1 MADDSPQEAN
11 PPPKEPPLPPLALEW
26 LPFTKAVESKLVP
39 QPDDRPLDQY
49 LEFRNA
55 VLRLVQKEEFL
66 NALTKEWNS
75 EFHHSNSPENQD
87 ALNALV
93 MELKAF
99 PRAQDV
105 FHTTGKPEESKEG
118 WRKLLERA
126 SVTIKSVKEM
136 LDKLPWWA
144 KNSLTLFKELVDIFK
159 AKG

>member
-1 MADDSPQEAN
+1 MT
-11 PPPKEPPLPPLALEW
+11 PLALEW
-26 LPFTKAVESKLVP
+26 LPFSKGVESKLVP

-55 VLRLVQKEEFL
+55 VLRLVQDPKFRD
-66 NALTKEWNS
+66 ALHKEWTAKFYN
-75 EFHHSNSPENQD
+75 FPENHD

-118 WRKLLERA
+118 WRKLLGRA
-126 SVTIKSVKEM
+126 SVTIKSVRDM
-136 LDKLPWWA
+136 LDGLPWWA
-144 KNSLTLFKELVDIFK
+144 KNSLTLFKELVDIFR
-159 AKG
+159 ARD